1 MLKII
6 VLISIAGVDDDGERE
21 IVWMKEGI
29 LIKFPLPPRVV
40 FAQLFVPIAERHRAA
55 RIKVLSSINENL
67 SLIFI

>member
-1 MLKII
+1 MT
-6 VLISIAGVDDDGERE
+6 ERE
-21 IVWMKEGI
+21 SVWMKEGR
-29 LIKFPLPPRVV
+29 LIKFPPPPRVV